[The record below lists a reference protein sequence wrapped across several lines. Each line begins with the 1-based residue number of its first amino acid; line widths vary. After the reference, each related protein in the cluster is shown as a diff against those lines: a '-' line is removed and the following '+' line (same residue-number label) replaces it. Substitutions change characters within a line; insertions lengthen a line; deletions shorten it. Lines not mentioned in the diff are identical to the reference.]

1 MNFCFYDSGQTTVYF
16 TQNFSADADQA
27 EFSRLLFCFTSRNTK
42 LTQTTTQVHVSQ
54 TILIVTLT
62 LMLIMVTLLTLLL
75 SVELFH
81 LILATGIQLL
91 SLHLG
96 FPVECL
102 TVLTAGLAYETN
114 KVVVVARRVQRC
126 QSSPHKFISFSCG
139 ESYGFLDPPS
149 VVAKSKM
156 TLLILFKE

>member
-75 SVELFH
+75 SVEF
-81 LILATGIQLL
+81 
-91 SLHLG
+91 
-96 FPVECL
+96 
-102 TVLTAGLAYETN
+102 
-114 KVVVVARRVQRC
+114 
-126 QSSPHKFISFSCG
+126 FI
-139 ESYGFLDPPS
+139 
-149 VVAKSKM
+149 
-156 TLLILFKE
+156 